1 MIKKGRQLYEGKA
14 KIVYEYKG
22 DPNLVIQFFKDDATA
37 FDGVKKGKI
46 GNKGIINNSISTR
59 LFRLL
64 GEHGI
69 ATHFVD
75 KISERDMLV
84 KLVQIIPI
92 EMIVRNIVAGSLSK
106 RFGWDEGI
114 VLKRPI
120 VEVYYKSD
128 PLHDPMLNDEH
139 VMALEL
145 ATEDELAYLRK
156 TAREINEIL
165 CAFLEERDLVLVDM
179 KLEFGKDAEGNI
191 LLADEISPDTCR
203 YWDKKTG
210 EKLDKDRFRRDL
222 GKVEESYE
230 EVYRR
235 IFLESSR

>member
-1 MIKKGRQLYEGKA
+1 MIKKGQQLYEGKA
-14 KIVYEYKG
+14 KIVFEHKE

-46 GNKGIINNSISTR
+46 GNKGIINNSISSR
-59 LFRLL
+59 LFKLL
-64 GEHGI
+64 EDQGI
-69 ATHFVD
+69 VTHFVD

-84 KLVQIIPI
+84 KRVQIMPL
-92 EMIVRNIVAGSLSK
+92 EVIVRNIVAGSLSK
-106 RFGWDEGI
+106 RLGWEEG
-114 VLKRPI
+114 VALKQPI
-120 VEVYYKSD
+120 VEFYYKSD
-128 PLHDPMLNDEH
+128 ELHDPMLNDEH
-139 VMALEL
+139 IMVLGA
-145 ATEDELAYLRK
+145 ATEDELIYLRK
-156 TAREINEIL
+156 TAHQINKIL
-165 CAFLEERDLVLVDM
+165 CEFLAIRDLTLVDM
-179 KLEFGKDAEGNI
+179 KLEFGKDSEGNI

-235 IFLESSR
+235 IFLEHAD